1 MIFLFALYNIIIR
14 YKFIT
19 KNFIFVIMENIKKC
33 TKKLNEYYI
42 PNMLETMI
50 SMQNNIKIKENLNKS
65 IMNFTD
71 EKSLIHYIKIISE
84 DKTLIS
90 NNLNNILS
98 NFFKLINTYE
108 NNLQKIKN
116 EILSVQKILLE
127 NKEEE
132 IKDLFTSQQNIKK
145 EKMPI
150 YLSLI
155 EINQKYSKL
164 LKINWEIVDFKDYF
178 SNSDKLLKSLI
189 NIYQQLK
196 EF

>member
-1 MIFLFALYNIIIR
+1 
-14 YKFIT
+14 
-19 KNFIFVIMENIKKC
+19 MENIKKC

-132 IKDLFTSQQNIKK
+132 IKDLFTSQQKKKK